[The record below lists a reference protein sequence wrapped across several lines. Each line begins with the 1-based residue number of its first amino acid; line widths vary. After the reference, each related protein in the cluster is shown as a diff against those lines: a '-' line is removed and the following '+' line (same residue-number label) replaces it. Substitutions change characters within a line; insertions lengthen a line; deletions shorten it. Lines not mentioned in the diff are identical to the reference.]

1 MKPRNNQSYE
11 HISRQIRWDAHRCPP
26 LKIAADLSFLSR
38 YKNAGVNFVSLNI
51 GFDLT
56 TQAEAIEV
64 INYFH
69 H

>member
-1 MKPRNNQSYE
+1 M
-11 HISRQIRWDAHRCPP
+11 
-26 LKIAADLSFLSR
+26 KIAADLSFLSR